1 MYSAKVFNP
10 EPVFRV
16 EWKHL
21 RNVLRPVVLNA
32 TWKKYFASEN
42 KHFFFLYELADSKT
56 SFGKKLCPLRMN
68 ILKTSKWRTES
79 FVRKHLPVWIQPP
92 WGLTVLIP
100 AFIWNMVSTGKYVL
114 GSNNFYYSAQYY
126 HSICSAI

>member
-1 MYSAKVFNP
+1 MYSAKVFNA

-21 RNVLRPVVLNA
+21 RNVLEPVVLSA
-32 TWKKYFASEN
+32 TQKKYFAWEN

-68 ILKTSKWRTES
+68 ILKISKWRTES

-100 AFIWNMVSTGKYVL
+100 AFIWNMVSTGKYIL
-114 GSNNFYYSAQYY
+114 GSNNFSLLN
-126 HSICSAI
+126 SVLP